1 MKARK
6 VCSQVFEEIKTDIET
21 EKSVALEK
29 IAVKISLKDVNPEER
44 IQEASKPL
52 YLKRYE

>member
-1 MKARK
+1 MRTRK

-21 EKSVALEK
+21 ERSKALEN
-29 IAVKISLKDVNPEER
+29 IAVKISLKDINPEER